1 MTNVLK
7 KMLGRK
13 AKPESVEKKPEPTS
27 ERTIPPH
34 VVACKVCSGT
44 GLVEGETCW
53 QCKGSGRVIVSHEVK
68 TFVSAFVPEVVV

>member
-13 AKPESVEKKPEPTS
+13 AKSEPVEKKPEPTN

-68 TFVSAFVPEVVV
+68 TFVSAFVPEETL